1 MYGVTQQCTASCD
14 QKGVDVAHF
23 GHPIQVHMNKEK
35 RFYNR
40 ETIPFIR
47 ISSF

>member
-23 GHPIQVHMNKEK
+23 GHPIQVHIKKRDSTIEK
-35 RFYNR
+35 Q
-40 ETIPFIR
+40 
-47 ISSF
+47 SSL